1 MNRLLII
8 GASSDLAKSY
18 INSIT
23 DHKTLEIDILIRNP
37 SKFSK
42 SDLLKFK
49 NVYIFDLNEIE
60 KLANFKTES
69 KYSNIIFFQGIDI
82 IKPFSLYK
90 TNEVIKMFNI
100 NILSTI
106 TLLNILIS
114 KKNISKEASIVL
126 ISSISGTSKGSPGHV
141 IYSSSKAAL
150 LGLVKSLSLELAK
163 RKIRI
168 NCISPGLIQTDEL
181 FLKNNQIL
189 SDDEKNIYI
198 KKYPLGIGEIE
209 SINGTIK
216 FLLEDSSKW
225 ITGQNI
231 IVDGGNSNF

>member
-18 INSIT
+18 INSII
-23 DHKTLEIDILIRNP
+23 DYKTIEIDILIRNP

-42 SDLLKFK
+42 LELLKFK

-60 KLANFKTES
+60 KLTNFKTKS

-100 NILSTI
+100 NVLSTI

-198 KKYPLGIGEIE
+198 KKYPLGIGELE